1 MAKRSIEDTRR
12 FRRRTVRIL
21 VDYVS
26 DQGVHCDYATT
37 LGAGGLFLESD
48 LPLSRGSVVKMRFRL
63 PESDRLHE
71 IEGRVAW
78 LHSQRQGEGGVQAP
92 GMGIQFTDT
101 TAASRL
107 ARELE
112 DLP

>member
-1 MAKRSIEDTRR
+1 MSQRSFDDTRR

-37 LGAGGLFLESD
+37 LGAGGLFIESE
-48 LPLSRGSVVKMRFRL
+48 LKLSPGTVVKLRFRL
-63 PESDRLHE
+63 PESELLHE
-71 IEGRVAW
+71 IEGRIAW
-78 LHSQRQGEGGVQAP
+78 LRGGDAESGSQAP
-92 GMGIQFTDT
+92 GMGVQFTDT
-101 TAASRL
+101 AASASL